1 MDRGAW
7 SPWDHKKSYMTE
19 WLMHLGLSGEK
30 QEWAERVKPRCESS
44 DSCKLITWG
53 ALELKWSI
61 QVVLSWAK
69 MAKSIYPQ
77 WMSVALWRVWRGWG
91 SSQQLGQSLKGL
103 IAEGPV
109 DSMPSIQGTKLFLDR
124 GLEWYSTVSPAHGH
138 RILCNLPTSLVPYCL
153 LLRHIIFSF
162 SLSNSPFCPRTFAH
176 ALTSAWI
183 VFSAFLTSPPTP
195 CSDTPAHSSGLCA
208 SVASSGE
215 LSWPSTQVRMPG
227 IHFQS
232 LDTCQD
238 SLLPLFLGFQ
248 VERDGPKCQ
257 VSWLDRVSE
266 MLFMWCA
273 DFPSN
278 WAQTFGKLCPVSLF

>member
-7 SPWDHKKSYMTE
+7 SPWDHKKSDMTE

-77 WMSVALWRVWRGWG
+77 WMSIALWRVWRGWG

-103 IAEGPV
+103 IAEGPI

-153 LLRHIIFSF
+153 LLRHIIFF
-162 SLSNSPFCPRTFAH
+162 
-176 ALTSAWI
+176 
-183 VFSAFLTSPPTP
+183 
-195 CSDTPAHSSGLCA
+195 
-208 SVASSGE
+208 
-215 LSWPSTQVRMPG
+215 
-227 IHFQS
+227 FQS
-232 LDTCQD
+232 LKFTFLPQDLCTCSHLCLD
-238 SLLPLFLGFQ
+238 CVLCIPDLSSHPMFRHSSSFFRSLRQCCFLWGTF
-248 VERDGPKCQ
+248 
-257 VSWLDRVSE
+257 LT
-266 MLFMWCA
+266 LH
-273 DFPSN
+273 PS
-278 WAQTFGKLCPVSLF
+278 